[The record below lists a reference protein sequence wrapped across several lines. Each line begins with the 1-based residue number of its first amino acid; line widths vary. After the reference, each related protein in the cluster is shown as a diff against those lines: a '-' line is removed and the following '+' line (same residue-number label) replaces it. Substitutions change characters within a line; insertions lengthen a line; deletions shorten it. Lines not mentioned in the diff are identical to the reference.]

1 MTHSSRAHKISQTP
15 TYAQQKNTRRN
26 YNHGEQNSVTLATT
40 IRMPSAR
47 LQFGILLLLGMSL
60 GLEAFSCIAP
70 ARSSL
75 PLRDLNTVPSTP
87 SLSNAKCAEEVIKE
101 TEDSIAVVIECNN
114 DLMQAITGDIDTQ
127 MQTKTKHILP
137 WLGVFVCLMFT
148 QFVFDTPV
156 LEGLKAPQ
164 NVAYSAVSA
173 TMLRATSS
181 RAFPSWNIF
190 AAAAFLAYQVSQ
202 GTSLLPFLSTGFSE
216 FTAWYLVQLEAF
228 PLITKAITTGVIGF
242 TGDAAAQ
249 MVEQRIRSRKEDAS
263 SAQLSFPVAPM
274 KYDRRRGVS
283 ILADGVLVSGPLLHI
298 MYNWLEHLVPVAG
311 TTGLSASLAALT
323 QVLID
328 DFVLDSIFVAIMFVT
343 TGIGEGHARGI
354 IPQFKNEYFS
364 IVRASWMT
372 SIALIPIQFMCFRFL
387 PLSFR
392 VLGINFIDI
401 IWGAMVSFMAHRNRK
416 GHDQQQEV
424 EVTPQA
430 LTPTLQM

>member
-1 MTHSSRAHKISQTP
+1 MS
-15 TYAQQKNTRRN
+15 
-26 YNHGEQNSVTLATT
+26 
-40 IRMPSAR
+40 SAR
-47 LQFGILLLLGMSL
+47 LQFGTLLLLGMFL
-60 GLEAFSCIAP
+60 GLEAFSCSASV
-70 ARSSL
+70 RSSL
-75 PLRDLNTVPSTP
+75 PSRDLNTVPSTP
-87 SLSNAKCAEEVIKE
+87 SVSNVRCAEGVIKQ
-101 TEDSIAVVIECNN
+101 TDDSIAVVIECSKNG
-114 DLMQAITGDIDTQ
+114 LMQAIAGDVDTQ
-127 MQTKTKHILP
+127 TQTKTKNILP
-137 WLGVFVCLMFT
+137 WLCVFVCLMFT
-148 QFVFDTPV
+148 QFVFGTPV
-156 LEGLKAPQ
+156 LQGLKAPQ

-190 AAAAFLAYQVSQ
+190 AAAAFLMYQISQ
-202 GTSLLPFLSTGFSE
+202 GTSLLSFLSTGFSE
-216 FTAWYLVQLEAF
+216 FTAWYLVQLAAF

-249 MVEQRIRSRKEDAS
+249 MVEQRIRSRKEDTS
-263 SAQLSFPVAPM
+263 SAELSSPIAHM

-311 TTGLSASLAALT
+311 ATGLSASLAALT

-354 IPQFKNEYFS
+354 IPQFQNEYFS

-416 GHDQQQEV
+416 GHHQQQEV
-424 EVTPQA
+424 EVTPQM
-430 LTPTLQM
+430 LTPALQM